1 MDTEHNTES
10 TIYSECFTYS
20 TPHNL
25 IYTTKHL
32 KSHYTAIFHTTV
44 SHHILL
50 FTTPFCPLYSPHHT
64 HSTSHNPK
72 MLYTLLHTQ
81 NCPIHQNIYAT
92 PPCFT
97 SQSMCVISFVCV
109 VRKMLNEVFKCVF
122 VISRIHCAQVVY
134 IFCWS
139 HPEILPH
146 HITTFH
152 KVPLYI
158 TVLHHTTTLHITH
171 HFTHHFHITPHFTSH
186 HHTIQN
192 HTTFHTTF
200 HITPL
205 HRIPCHVTT
214 SHQNITYHNTFC
226 ITSHHN
232 IPCHTTFYVT

>member
-1 MDTEHNTES
+1 M
-10 TIYSECFTYS
+10 
-20 TPHNL
+20 L
-25 IYTTKHL
+25 
-32 KSHYTAIFHTTV
+32 HTT
-44 SHHILL
+44 LQY
-50 FTTPFCPLYSPHHT
+50 FTPPCHTISFCPLYSPHHT

-97 SQSMCVISFVCV
+97 SQSMCIISFVCV

-186 HHTIQN
+186 HHISPHN
-192 HTTFHTTF
+192 SKPHHVSHNVPYHTTTSHSMPCD
-200 HITPL
+200 HITPKHYVSQHIL
-205 HRIPCHVTT
+205 HH
-214 SHQNITYHNTFC
+214 IT
-226 ITSHHN
+226 
-232 IPCHTTFYVT
+232 P